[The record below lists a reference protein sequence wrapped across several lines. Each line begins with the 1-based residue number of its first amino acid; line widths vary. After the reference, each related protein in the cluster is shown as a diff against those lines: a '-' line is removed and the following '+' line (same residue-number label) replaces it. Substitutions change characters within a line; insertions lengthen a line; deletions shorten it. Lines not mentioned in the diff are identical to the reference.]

1 MRITLFNTL
10 LSVKEGRA
18 ELDNYVEQEDE
29 VDSGIDE
36 LNRVAEEERVT
47 LVFIEELDGDEQ
59 GVVEREEND
68 QVVPVLDESS
78 TACEEKLLSSHR
90 LVALPVHTLTVAVLT
105 CARAVLVLR
114 RRDHRLLV
122 AFERVGFIFYN
133 IARIRITVVSLRRLL
148 L

>member
-68 QVVPVLDESS
+68 QVVPVLDKSS

-114 RRDHRLLV
+114 RDHRLLV
-122 AFERVGFIFYN
+122 AFKRVGFIFYN